1 MLATRGGADMPFR
14 GSALKEACAC
24 GETAR
29 FKEGALTSRV
39 WWVEGERR
47 PPLLLSGYEP
57 GCVPLGW
64 VGGIESR
71 ENLGAAPR
79 ADEGLYRLGE
89 FRIVP

>member
-47 PPLLLSGYEP
+47 PPLLLSG
-57 GCVPLGW
+57 
-64 VGGIESR
+64 
-71 ENLGAAPR
+71 
-79 ADEGLYRLGE
+79 
-89 FRIVP
+89 